1 MADSPFIFEAN
12 ESNFE
17 QVMQHSHRVLVLVD
31 FWAEWCQ
38 PCKTLMPI
46 LSKIVNDLQGQ
57 VIMVKV
63 NSDQNQNLA
72 AQFGVRSIPTVK
84 FIKGG
89 KVVDEFMGVQ
99 PAEKI
104 QQMIKKHRIR
114 PTEPYRQQ
122 ALALYQA
129 GEVDNALNLLQQVLQ
144 HEPDFAEAKADLATM
159 LLAQE
164 QIEAAEVLVSEI
176 PEGEIPADQLNQ
188 LKADIRLAKL
198 QQAAGNLDT
207 SALEA
212 RIQANAQDWDAYLEL
227 AQVLIAHGEY
237 EQGLENYLIVMRKNP
252 TYNEGAGRKG
262 LLSTLELLGPKNP
275 LVKKYRSKMFS
286 LLY

>member
-17 QVMQHSHRVLVLVD
+17 QVLQYSYQKLVLVD

-72 AQFGVRSIPTVK
+72 TQFGVRSIPTVK
-84 FIKGG
+84 FIKNG

-104 QQMIKKHRIR
+104 QQIIKKHRIR

-122 ALALYQA
+122 AITLHQQ
-129 GEVDNALNLLQQVLQ
+129 GQVDDAINLLQQVLQ
-144 HEPDFAEAKADLATM
+144 HEPDFAEAKADLAGI
-159 LLAQE
+159 LLAQGHV
-164 QIEAAEVLVSEI
+164 EAAEELVNEI
-176 PEGEIPADQLNQ
+176 PEGEVPADQLTQ

-198 QQAAGNLDT
+198 QAAAGDSDT

-212 RIQANAQDWDAYLEL
+212 RIQANPEDWDAYLEL
-227 AQVLIAHGEY
+227 AQALIAAGEY
-237 EQGLENYLIVMRKNP
+237 EQGLENYLTVMRKNP